1 MTAYSAVNRE
11 WERNACFDLYPMASL
26 FKIVTASAALE
37 ARRITPETVVKFRG
51 TSHSE
56 NPRYWDITPRGRNNT
71 TNVTFAMGKSINPV
85 YGRVAADIAGKDFV
99 MQSVR
104 KFGFNQTLLPGIPVK
119 ESRAAEPQGNHGL
132 MLMGA
137 GLDHEVKISPLH
149 AAVVMAAIGNQGRL
163 MNPILADR
171 IVDAKGVVL
180 FELTEVESGMYETTP
195 SFTHYFLQTLAATNK
210 ERITD
215 DLFGEWQF
223 SRGGKAICQLTL
235 ANVAYDTDSFA
246 LTLKAGCDPLIARFA
261 PVSWRL
267 DRGQFV
273 MLAAN
278 GQSWRFEENEE
289 NTWSRIPAARPPVL
303 MVRPSA
309 PQ

>member
-1 MTAYSAVNRE
+1 MLDRLIASVLLIVATTAAHAQAPQLPPNDAARALVGVWELSNPDRDRKCQLTFRLDAAGPGRALSQSSAC
-11 WERNACFDLYPMASL
+11 AGAFPDLRS
-26 FKIVTASAALE
+26 IAAW
-37 ARRITPETVVKFRG
+37 T
-51 TSHSE
+51 
-56 NPRYWDITPRGRNNT
+56 
-71 TNVTFAMGKSINPV
+71 MGIDDALK
-85 YGRVAADIAGKDFV
+85 
-99 MQSVR
+99 
-104 KFGFNQTLLPGIPVK
+104 L
-119 ESRAAEPQGNHGL
+119 
-132 MLMGA
+132 
-137 GLDHEVKISPLH
+137 
-149 AAVVMAAIGNQGRL
+149 
-163 MNPILADR
+163 
-171 IVDAKGVVL
+171 VDARGNVL
-180 FELTEVESGMYETTP
+180 LELNEVEAGMYETTP

-235 ANVAYDTDSFA
+235 NNTAYDTDSFA
-246 LTLKAGCDPLIARFA
+246 LTLKPGCDQFITRFG